1 MDVETFK
8 GTYYFFELPKFGR
21 VFVFIDF
28 GNVRPWAKE
37 LWPEENK
44 FRFCSEIDKY
54 DTVMLFSGDSDFS
67 GLLSYFKNKGKKI
80 VIVCSRPRMSKELYE
95 VADKFIPAESLKDF
109 LHYKNNTPPR

>member
-1 MDVETFK
+1 MGFSSLLVIASSIWLFWFDVNMSVESS
-8 GTYYFFELPKFGR
+8 PK
-21 VFVFIDF
+21 
-28 GNVRPWAKE
+28 
-37 LWPEENK
+37 
-44 FRFCSEIDKY
+44 IDKY